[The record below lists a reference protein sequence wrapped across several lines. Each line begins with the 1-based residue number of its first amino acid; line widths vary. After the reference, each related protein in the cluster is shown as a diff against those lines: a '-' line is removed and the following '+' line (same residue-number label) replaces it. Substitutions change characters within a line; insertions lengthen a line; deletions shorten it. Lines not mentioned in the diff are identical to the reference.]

1 MAESKR
7 VIRPIISALIIGATA
22 LGLYNVF
29 SDNSDVVSLAESVAC
44 GKENCSVQMTRQ
56 ERNPFAQSFAF
67 QTSLKNE
74 STVEVRCVRSLYL
87 LGEYD
92 CRKK

>member
-1 MAESKR
+1 MAELKR
-7 VIRPIISALIIGATA
+7 VIRPAISALIIGATA
-22 LGLYNVF
+22 LGLYNVY
-29 SDNSDVVSLAESVAC
+29 SDNSDVIALAESVAC
-44 GKENCSVQMTRQ
+44 GKEKCAIQMTRQ

-67 QTSLKNE
+67 QTSVKNQ
-74 STVEVRCVRSLYL
+74 STVEVRCVRSMYL

>member
-22 LGLYNVF
+22 LGLYNVY
-29 SDNSDVVSLAESVAC
+29 SDNGDVIALAESVAC
-44 GKENCSVQMTRQ
+44 GKEKCSVQMTRQ
-56 ERNPFAQSFAF
+56 ERNPFAQTFAF
-67 QTSLKNE
+67 QTSLGQQ
-74 STVEVRCVRSLYL
+74 SSVEVRCVRSLFL

-92 CRKK
+92 CQKK